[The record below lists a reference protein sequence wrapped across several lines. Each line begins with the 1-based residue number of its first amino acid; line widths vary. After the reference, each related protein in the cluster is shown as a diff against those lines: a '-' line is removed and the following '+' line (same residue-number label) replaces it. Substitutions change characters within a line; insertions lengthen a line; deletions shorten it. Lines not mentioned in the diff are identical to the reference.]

1 VEALETQEKE
11 AYLYSKQKAH
21 KVKCNLCSHRCLI
34 SEGKRGICMV
44 RENREGR
51 LYSLVYERPVSMNI
65 DPIEKKPLY
74 HFLPGSRVFSF
85 GTSGCNFRCSFC
97 QNWEISQASKEGK
110 ELGDR
115 TPVSNLANFA
125 LKNKCQ
131 AIAYTYSEPTIFFEL
146 AYDTAKIAK
155 EKQLKNVFV
164 TNGYYTPEAIK
175 KISPYLDAANIDL
188 KSFSDGFYKRVC
200 GARLEPVLEA
210 IKLTKNMGIWTELTT
225 LLIPGENDSV
235 EELKQI
241 ALFIA
246 SLGKEIPWHI
256 SRFTPL
262 YEMKGK
268 EATPIKS
275 MIKAYELGK
284 EAGLKNVYL
293 GNVMEKIYNSTY
305 CSQCGK
311 MVIEREGY
319 KIYNLLNGNK
329 CKHCGTAVAG
339 VFDAK

>member
-1 VEALETQEKE
+1 METQEKE

-131 AIAYTYSEPTIFFEL
+131 AIAYTYSEPTIFF
-146 AYDTAKIAK
+146 
-155 EKQLKNVFV
+155 
-164 TNGYYTPEAIK
+164 
-175 KISPYLDAANIDL
+175 
-188 KSFSDGFYKRVC
+188 
-200 GARLEPVLEA
+200 
-210 IKLTKNMGIWTELTT
+210 
-225 LLIPGENDSV
+225 
-235 EELKQI
+235 
-241 ALFIA
+241 
-246 SLGKEIPWHI
+246 
-256 SRFTPL
+256 
-262 YEMKGK
+262 
-268 EATPIKS
+268 
-275 MIKAYELGK
+275 
-284 EAGLKNVYL
+284 
-293 GNVMEKIYNSTY
+293 
-305 CSQCGK
+305 
-311 MVIEREGY
+311 
-319 KIYNLLNGNK
+319 
-329 CKHCGTAVAG
+329 
-339 VFDAK
+339 

>member
-1 VEALETQEKE
+1 M
-11 AYLYSKQKAH
+11 
-21 KVKCNLCSHRCLI
+21 I
-34 SEGKRGICMV
+34 
-44 RENREGR
+44 
-51 LYSLVYERPVSMNI
+51 
-65 DPIEKKPLY
+65 
-74 HFLPGSRVFSF
+74 
-85 GTSGCNFRCSFC
+85 
-97 QNWEISQASKEGK
+97 
-110 ELGDR
+110 
-115 TPVSNLANFA
+115 
-125 LKNKCQ
+125 
-131 AIAYTYSEPTIFFEL
+131 
-146 AYDTAKIAK
+146 DTAKIAK
-155 EKQLKNVFV
+155 EKQLKNIFV

-188 KSFSDGFYKRVC
+188 KSFSGNFYKKVC

-241 ALFIA
+241 AAFIA

-305 CSQCGK
+305 CPQCGK